1 MEQPHFSDDHEL
13 LAYLEAVLRS
23 SVDDPDGII
32 GATAQLIRRAID
44 EVIDAPRT
52 KRLVLSQCEKTEK
65 TYLGT
70 KIEILFRDAIG
81 QPKGAFLDLEL
92 GGVDTDIKHSIGT
105 AWMIPR
111 EALGKPCVLITE
123 NEMSA
128 RFSLG
133 LIVCKPENLTSG
145 GNRDQKLQISA
156 AGRER
161 ILWIAK
167 DMPYPRNIWQ
177 GFDPDLLALI
187 NSHPGGS
194 ARVAELFR
202 NVQCT
207 PIPRSAIPAIA
218 PQLDPLKRVRANGG
232 ARDILRPEGIAI
244 LWGKKDRE
252 TIAQLDLGPVL
263 SDEFIS
269 VQPNTEA
276 HRDILREAD
285 HLD

>member
-1 MEQPHFSDDHEL
+1 MSHINLTNDSAL
-13 LAYLEAVLRS
+13 LRYLASVLRR
-23 SVDDPDGII
+23 SVLDPDGIE
-32 GATAQLIRRAID
+32 GATAQLIRRAVD

-52 KRLVLSQCEKTEK
+52 KRLVLAECEKTEK

-81 QPKGAFLDLEL
+81 QPKGEFLDLNL
-92 GGVDTDIKHSIGT
+92 GGIDTDIKHSIGT
-105 AWMIPR
+105 AWMIPK
-111 EALGKPCVLITE
+111 EAIGKPCVLITE
-123 NEMSA
+123 NELTA

-133 LIVCKPENLTSG
+133 LVVCRPENLTSG

-156 AGRER
+156 FGRSQ
-161 ILWIAK
+161 ILWIASN
-167 DMPYPRNIWQ
+167 MPYPRNIWQ
-177 GFDPDLLALI
+177 GFDPELLALI
-187 NSHPGGS
+187 NSHRGGS

-202 NVQCT
+202 NVQNT

-218 PQLDPLKRVRANGG
+218 PQLDPLKRVRKNGG

-244 LWGKKDRE
+244 LWGRKDRE
-252 TIAQLDLGPVL
+252 TISELGLGPVL

-269 VQPNTEA
+269 VEPDNE
-276 HRDILREAD
+276 HDLSILRRED